1 MTGQGYSVDLDYLQD
16 TIKKLQ
22 GVCDSMGGP
31 EQCAVHDT
39 NLESTDFG
47 HNFVEATQLHQAHE
61 TMRSEI
67 QGMITSLKSMIQDFH
82 GRTTQVHNGYQ
93 QHETATS
100 DSMMNH

>member
-39 NLESTDFG
+39 NLQSNDFG
-47 HNFVEATQLHQAHE
+47 HNFEEALGLHQAHDQ
-61 TMRSEI
+61 MRGEI
-67 QGMITSLKSMIQDFH
+67 QGMITHLKEMIQDFH
-82 GRTTQVHNGYQ
+82 GRTTQVHGTYQ
-93 QHETATS
+93 HHEQSTS
-100 DSMMNH
+100 AGLGRS